1 MNLHGIAS
9 GVVGVV
15 NPPVAATIL
24 RSTGYNIAPDG
35 RQLPQYETIG
45 NVMVQM
51 QALSTDDLRQV
62 EGLNI
67 QGNKQAVY
75 LDGQWNGVVRV
86 AQQGGDLFRLGGISG
101 TWWLAAIVLE
111 NWPDWTK
118 LALIEQVAPP
128 VASAAA
134 DYLMVL

>member
-9 GVVGVV
+9 GCVGVV
-15 NPPVAATIL
+15 NPPVSATIK
-24 RSTGYNIAPDG
+24 RSTGYTINPDG
-35 RQLPQYETIG
+35 RQVPQYETIG

-67 QGNKQAVY
+67 QGNKQAIY
-75 LDGQWNGVVRV
+75 LDGQWNGIVRV
-86 AQQGGDLFRLGGISG
+86 SQTGGDLFQIGG
-101 TWWLAAIVLE
+101 TWWLATIVLE

-118 LALIEQVAPP
+118 LALVQQVAAP
-128 VASAAA
+128 S
-134 DYLMVL
+134 